1 VRPSEANRRHWG
13 EVAGGYSASWDPP
26 AKARLSELELD
37 VVRPYVPAGGAPAV
51 LDVGCGNGRVLGAV
65 LAAGGP
71 GLRSFGV
78 DVAEE
83 MVAVCR
89 ERFQGESRVVG
100 LAVCDVAADPVPFE
114 ERFALITALRVL
126 KYSENWPAV
135 VAALVGLLD
144 TDGVLVC
151 SMPNRNSLNR
161 LSRPYAVPWY
171 SATPSEL
178 SDAVAGAGAR
188 VLEMRGFARLPYVLY
203 RRLTGPRTS
212 AAVTAAE
219 RVLSAGLGP
228 QTLARELFVVG
239 RRDARAD

>member
-1 VRPSEANRRHWG
+1 
-13 EVAGGYSASWDPP
+13 VAGAYSASWDPP

-37 VVRPYVPAGGAPAV
+37 VVRPYVPTGGAPAV
-51 LDVGCGNGRVLGAV
+51 LDVGCGNGRVLAAV

-71 GLRSFGV
+71 GLRAFGI

-89 ERFQGESRVVG
+89 ERFRGESRVAG
-100 LAVCDVAADPVPFE
+100 LAVCDVAADRVPFDE
-114 ERFALITALRVL
+114 GFALITALRVL
-126 KYSENWPAV
+126 KYSENWRAV
-135 VAALVGLLD
+135 VTSLVSLLD
-144 TDGVLVC
+144 SDGVLVC

-178 SDAVAGAGAR
+178 SRALADAGAR
-188 VLEMRGFARLPYVLY
+188 VIEMRGFARLPYVLY

-219 RVLSAGLGP
+219 QLLAAGLGP
-228 QTLARELFVVG
+228 QMLARELFVVG
-239 RRDARAD
+239 RRDAGAD